1 MYSSVTLK
9 NVGGF
14 KHFQWQEHANI
25 NILIGKNDT
34 GKTHLLKTLYSFAK
48 SSEEFI
54 KQSSQPHAAQETFS
68 TILANKLLW
77 TFQPEGN
84 GLSEIVTKG
93 QAKLKV
99 EVRLCQE
106 NYHFS
111 FGRDTT
117 RKITDCSSNIVCPE
131 SLQTFFIP
139 PKELLTAFDAIGAVR
154 EQLQIFGFDDTYYD
168 LIKAL
173 RLPTTKGN
181 IQRDMKEVLDSLE
194 ELFTGEIVREENR
207 FIFKRGR
214 EKFGMSQVAEG
225 IKKIGIL
232 TTLIRNRTLQ
242 KGTILFMDEPETNL
256 HPEAIIALVKM
267 LFILSKAGIQIYIAT
282 HSYFIIKQFELLAR
296 EHNQNIQLCSLVKS
310 NGNITGEFRD
320 LQEGLLDNPII
331 DASIQLYEDDV
342 RLGLS

>member
-1 MYSSVTLK
+1 MYNSITLE
-9 NVGGF
+9 NLGAF
-14 KHFQWQEHANI
+14 KHFQWQKHANI

-34 GKTHLLKTLYSFAK
+34 GKTHLLKILYSFAK
-48 SSEEFI
+48 SAEEFV
-54 KQSSQPHAAQETFS
+54 KQSSQPHATQETFG
-68 TILANKLLW
+68 TILANKILW

-93 QAKLKV
+93 QGKLKV
-99 EVRLCQE
+99 EARLCNE
-106 NYHFS
+106 NYNFS

-117 RKITDCSSNIVCPE
+117 RKITDCPSSIICPE
-131 SLQTFFIP
+131 NLRTFFIP

-173 RLPTTKGN
+173 RLPTTKGK
-181 IQRDMKEVLDSLE
+181 IQKDMKEVLDSLE
-194 ELFTGEIVREENR
+194 ELFAGEIVREENR
-207 FIFKRGR
+207 FVFKRGR
-214 EKFGMSQVAEG
+214 EKFLMPQVAEG

-267 LFILSKAGIQIYIAT
+267 LFSLSKAGIQIYIAT

-296 EHNQNIQLCSLVKS
+296 EHKQNIQICSLQKS
-310 NGNITGEFRD
+310 DGNIIGEFND
-320 LQEGLLDNPII
+320 LQEGLPDNPII

-342 RLGLS
+342 RMGLE